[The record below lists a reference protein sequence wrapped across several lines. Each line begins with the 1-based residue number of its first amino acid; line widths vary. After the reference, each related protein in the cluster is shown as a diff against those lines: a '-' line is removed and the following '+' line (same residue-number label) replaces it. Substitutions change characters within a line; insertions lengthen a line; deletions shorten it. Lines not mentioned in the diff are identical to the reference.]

1 MVWFGV
7 ALNFVE
13 QRDEWTGVY
22 IKNQVK
28 IIGFLISCVVGVVVV
43 VVVLGFHI

>member
-22 IKNQVK
+22 IKNQV